1 MGFYQTEN
9 FATFK
14 VQNPMNLIQ
23 SKLQLINSS
32 ISSPLSV
39 AIYDSPNPVTYSA
52 SDLLNGYIIL
62 QGQDPESSITDQFDT
77 ASNIIEQ
84 LRTRYTSI
92 TNKGYSSST
101 NTSSAKVVPPGTS
114 FECKLYNNV
123 SAEFVTNS
131 DGLRF
136 YSTGPSPDNLTVRI
150 GGGLGLANYQIANG
164 ATAILEIVVQ
174 DQAALGAGHQDQV
187 FICISICATWIQL
200 EEITPPL

>member
-9 FATFK
+9 LRVFK
-14 VQNPMNLIQ
+14 VQNNVNLIQ
-23 SKLQLINSS
+23 SKLQLINST
-32 ISSPLSV
+32 IASPLSV

-52 SDLLNGYIIL
+52 SDLLNGYIIR
-62 QGQDPESSITDQFDT
+62 QGQDPESTITDEFDT
-77 ASNIIEQ
+77 ASNIIQQ
-84 LRTRYTSI
+84 LKTRYTSI

-101 NTSSAKVVPPGTS
+101 DTSSAKVVPPGTS

-123 SAEFVTNS
+123 PAEFVTNS

-150 GGGLGLANYQIANG
+150 GGNPNQITNG

-174 DQAALGAGHQDQV
+174 DQAALGEDHQDQV
-187 FICISICATWIQL
+187 FICISRCATVIQL
-200 EEITPPL
+200 E